1 MIVTDAA
8 EAVERPTEIAGDNAT
23 GGHVSDQ
30 RAPEPRKLVL
40 LVDHDVASRRQV
52 RHLLELH
59 GLEVVQA
66 SNGVAALELVQRLP
80 QSFRLVIVDMDLP
93 GLSGSVLVETLR
105 MFRPDLPAICMSSQ
119 VGAGLPAAR
128 RCLAKPLDGRDLAA
142 ALQNGATNWEQDG
155 DGRIPPQW
163 IARARERY
171 AAAGDLVEAALELS
185 RAAGADGV
193 I

>member
-1 MIVTDAA
+1 MA
-8 EAVERPTEIAGDNAT
+8 
-23 GGHVSDQ
+23 DQ
-30 RAPEPRKLVL
+30 RAPEDRKLVL
-40 LVDHDVASRRQV
+40 LVDHDVASRRQI
-52 RHLLELH
+52 RHLLELR

-66 SNGVAALELVQRLP
+66 SNAVAALELVQRLP
-80 QSFRLVIVDMDLP
+80 QSFRLVIVDMGLP

-105 MFRPDLPAICMSSQ
+105 MFRPDLPALCMSSR
-119 VGAGLPAAR
+119 VVAGLYAGR
-128 RCLAKPLDGRDLAA
+128 RCLSKPLDGKDLAA
-142 ALQNGATNWEQDG
+142 ALQNGAEAWEQDG

-185 RAAGADGV
+185 RAAGAEGG